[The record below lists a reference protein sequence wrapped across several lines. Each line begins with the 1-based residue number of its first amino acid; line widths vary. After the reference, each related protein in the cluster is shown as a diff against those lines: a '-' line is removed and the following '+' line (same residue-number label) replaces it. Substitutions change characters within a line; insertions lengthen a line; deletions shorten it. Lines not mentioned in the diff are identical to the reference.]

1 MKNFWKKLGMA
12 RAVMR
17 SDECFVVIKDDEEFH
32 YMHNGVSLS
41 FLHVF
46 LKVVCNAKTWYKEW
60 CDLNSID

>member
-1 MKNFWKKLGMA
+1 MA